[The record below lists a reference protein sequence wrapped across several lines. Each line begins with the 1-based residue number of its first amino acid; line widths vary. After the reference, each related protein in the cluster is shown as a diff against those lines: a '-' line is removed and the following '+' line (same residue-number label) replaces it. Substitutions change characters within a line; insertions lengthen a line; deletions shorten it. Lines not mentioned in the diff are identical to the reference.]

1 MRPSSALRLG
11 AWLGLLLGAALA
23 GACFDA
29 PRPAVQFS
37 CDPAEAPQ
45 CPAGYTCEADGCCHL
60 DGSRYEDHVG
70 ACKLGGL
77 GGTAGGD
84 STTSAE
90 TEASTGSEASTGGAS
105 SDESTA
111 SGGSGESD
119 ATAGTSESG
128 DTAGTSE
135 SGSTGT

>member
-11 AWLGLLLGAALA
+11 AWLGLLLGAGLA

-60 DGSRYEDHVG
+60 DGSSYEDHVG

-77 GGTAGGD
+77 GGTAGGSGSGTGTGTGD
-84 STTSAE
+84 
-90 TEASTGSEASTGGAS
+90 EASTGEASSG
-105 SDESTA
+105 ESTA
-111 SGGSGESD
+111 SSGSGTSDSGGSDSS
-119 ATAGTSESG
+119 AGTSDG
-128 DTAGTSE
+128 
-135 SGSTGT
+135 GSTGT